1 MIKEQLKALS
11 IKALKEGDK
20 GTRAWLG
27 GILSEFL
34 SEEKSKGFSGFTE
47 ESERKLVARYV
58 KQLEGALEQMG
69 DRPIA
74 ADYRAE
80 IELLRPFL
88 PQLLDEATTRE
99 LVAPLAEQAG
109 SLGQFMGLVMKE
121 HKGKVDPKIV
131 RAVGQELGLS

>member
-20 GTRAWLG
+20 ATRARLG

-34 SEEKSKGFSGFTE
+34 SEEKAEGFSGHTE

-58 KQLEGALEQMG
+58 KQLEGALGQMG

-74 ADYRAE
+74 DDYRAE
-80 IELLRPFL
+80 IALLRPFL
-88 PQLLDEATTRE
+88 PQLMNEAATRD

-131 RAVGQELGLS
+131 RALGQEFGLN